1 MEINIIFT
9 MVEFVATAVE
19 LFSDGL
25 IKIQKS
31 LIFPVEKIEEEL
43 VAGAQVKIKIN
54 AELMSRLGDNANY
67 VAINGV

>member
-1 MEINIIFT
+1 MEISIIFT

-25 IKIQKS
+25 IKTQKS
-31 LIFPVEKIEEEL
+31 PIFPAEKTEEEII
-43 VAGAQVKIKIN
+43 AQTQVKIKTN